1 MSQQETRL
9 NIADERFSKKKV
21 FGFSL
26 LRLSNI
32 LQGLLISEVT
42 YFATNSLGLAAAAI
56 SIGLAVKT
64 ALDAVTDLF
73 MGAAVDATHTKFGKA
88 RPWVLSGIP
97 MWLMTF
103 LIFVAPKAIMSQT
116 GLVIYITVL
125 ATLSSAIFGTMT
137 NIAYETHIKRS
148 IVNNENRVKALTIVG
163 VVFAVGSLGLQIALP
178 ILIEAFRGSQDG
190 FILLALITAVFGAA
204 ATLMGFFLCPEY
216 SEKDLAAFEGYDS
229 EKAQEKVS
237 ISAFLASI
245 GKNKYL
251 VQYTIINFLY
261 MLVMMSS
268 FTVGQYYFQYVF
280 GNLGTFSLVMAAS
293 VVVLPIYIFIPKL
306 CKTFGV
312 ARVIHI
318 SLIISLVG
326 LGIRMVVPIL
336 LAAQIVGYLC
346 VSLPNIFVACVGS
359 QINYELMEYGRYK
372 SGVVVEGM
380 YSAFVSFAQKMAT
393 SLSSIIIGVVLSAT
407 GFDALTQAVTNNGF
421 TDWAELSA
429 LGEQGY
435 ETYVQGGAETVTK
448 ALNGINI
455 AYNWIPLMFITVC
468 VIMFCFFHLESDL
481 NKLRVENGLNE
492 DGTRPGMGEKA

>member
-9 NIADERFSKKKV
+9 NIADEKFSKKKV

-56 SIGLAVKT
+56 SIGMGVKVAV
-64 ALDAVTDLF
+64 DAVTDLF
-73 MGAAVDATHTKFGKA
+73 MGALVDATHTKFGKA
-88 RPWVLSGIP
+88 RPWVLAGIP

-103 LIFVAPKAIMSQT
+103 LIFVAPKAVFSET

-125 ATLSSAIFGTMT
+125 ATLGTAIFGTMA

-148 IVNNENRVKALTIVG
+148 IVNGKNRVKALTIVG
-163 VVFAVGSLGLQIALP
+163 VVFAIGSLALQISLP
-178 ILIEAFRGSQDG
+178 MLINAFHGSQQG
-190 FILLALITAVFGAA
+190 FILLALITAVFGAV

-216 SEKDLAAFEGYDS
+216 TESELAAFEGYDS
-229 EKAQEKVS
+229 EQAQEKVP
-237 ISAFLASI
+237 IPVFLASI

-268 FTVGQYYFQYVF
+268 FTVGQYYFQYVY

-306 CKTFGV
+306 CNTYGV
-312 ARVIHI
+312 ARVIHV
-318 SLIISLVG
+318 SLVIALVG
-326 LGIRMVVPIL
+326 LIVRIAAPAS

-359 QINYELMEYGRYK
+359 QVNYELMEYGRYK
-372 SGVVVEGM
+372 SGIVVEGM

-393 SLSSIIIGVVLSAT
+393 SSISIIIGLVLSST
-407 GFDALTQAVTNNGF
+407 GFDFLTKAVNENGF
-421 TDWAELSA
+421 ADWAELSA

-435 ETYVQGGAETVTK
+435 ETYVEGGTATVAR
-448 ALNGINI
+448 ALNGISI
-455 AYNWIPLMFITVC
+455 AYNWIPLAFIAICVTV
-468 VIMFCFFHLESDL
+468 FCFFHLESDL
-481 NKLRVENGLNE
+481 KKLRVENGLNE
-492 DGTRPGMGEKA
+492 DGTLPETGEKA